1 MYVLIVILSHMVL
14 IIFCY
19 TLIVEADAGVLRK
32 KKFLEQQKLQENKL
46 TIAQINYRL
55 SELQDKRVELE
66 EEKQALLSQAKNTN
80 NNLLLYL
87 PAIEATWYIY
97 YHMRF
102 IVYRFLFYLLLTVNI
117 NFTLLLYFCFLVN
130 AIY

>member
-19 TLIVEADAGVLRK
+19 TLIAEADAGVLRK

-55 SELQDKRVELE
+55 SELQDKRVKLE

-102 IVYRFLFYLLLTVNI
+102 IVYRFLFYLLLTINI